1 MSDFDDGYDE
11 YETLSIEEIL
21 EVVFEK
27 LAIIEAKLDMF
38 GNLVVNKNK
47 DDMH

>member
-21 EVVFEK
+21 EIVFEK